1 MGEEDEVEA
10 GTAELEWW
18 LWLIGEILVT
28 KEPAFANG
36 LSELPVNRVAKRYQ
50 CLCYFEVTTLVP
62 FCK

>member
-1 MGEEDEVEA
+1 MGEEEEVEA

-18 LWLIGEILVT
+18 LWLIDEILVT

-50 CLCYFEVTTLVP
+50 AFVTLKSQP
-62 FCK
+62 